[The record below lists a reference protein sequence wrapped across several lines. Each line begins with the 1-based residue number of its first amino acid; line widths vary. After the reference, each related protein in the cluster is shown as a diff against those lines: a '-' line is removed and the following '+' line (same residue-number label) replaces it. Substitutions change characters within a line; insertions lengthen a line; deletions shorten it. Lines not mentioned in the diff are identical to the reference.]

1 MRLDLQNLQNP
12 NGEEELEHALSEETP
27 EVKAYQAPEAPGTAL
42 DQFVVSYDGTL
53 YQLPVPTAELLK
65 HGWEINDKE
74 SDEAVKGLQYGY
86 VTLEK
91 NGERLFGNVR
101 NDSEEAVTV
110 ENCFI
115 TALYGDMDTTKVPIA
130 VAGGITLGTPEEVFL
145 AAVSEDYKKT
155 EDTENGTEIYTFY
168 ADETKENYTE
178 ITVDRALHLVRG
190 IKVVKQ

>member
-1 MRLDLQNLQNP
+1 M
-12 NGEEELEHALSEETP
+12 
-27 EVKAYQAPEAPGTAL
+27 
-42 DQFVVSYDGTL
+42 DGRS
-53 YQLPVPTAELLK
+53 PT
-65 HGWEINDKE
+65 KE

-115 TALYGDMDTTKVPIA
+115 TALYGDMDTTRVPIA
-130 VAGGITLGTPEEVFL
+130 VHRRYYARYAGGNISCR
-145 AAVSEDYKKT
+145 VSEDYEKT

-168 ADETKENYTE
+168 ADETKEK
-178 ITVDRALHLVRG
+178 LHGDHRG
-190 IKVVKQ
+190 SGSSPGKGHQGCKAVAG